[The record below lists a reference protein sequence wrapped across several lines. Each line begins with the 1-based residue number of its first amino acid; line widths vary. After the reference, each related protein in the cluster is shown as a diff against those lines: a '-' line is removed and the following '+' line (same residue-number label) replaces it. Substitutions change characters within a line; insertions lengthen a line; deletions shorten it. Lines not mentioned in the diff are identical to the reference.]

1 MADDFRFR
9 LRLMR
14 RRARL
19 FSRQIAIA
27 TSLTA
32 AALGLLTSARFPSD
46 RTVAQQEQ
54 ASSAFDDRT
63 K

>member
-1 MADDFRFR
+1 MGGNQRFR

-19 FSRQIAIA
+19 FSRQIVVA
-27 TSLTA
+27 TLLTA
-32 AALGLLTSARFPSD
+32 AALGLLASAKLAPERSVP
-46 RTVAQQEQ
+46 QQQ
-54 ASSAFDDRT
+54 ASSST